1 MTLEEMQKRLDELN
15 TKACEIQAL
24 ADLEKRD
31 LKDDEADDL
40 QATLDEFDKL
50 EGQQKQRKRLEQQ
63 TNRLK
68 NPELVVDAEPS
79 TRQTDPA
86 TPGRRAGE
94 PIQSQA
100 DGTVGDGQRRI
111 GLITDRGLKD
121 PKCGWRSFGEYAH
134 GVIEGSRPGAR
145 PDERLLRA
153 ALTTFGSEGVGAD
166 GGFSVP
172 PDFRDVIMEQLQGED
187 SLLPRTDQL
196 TSGTNNLTV
205 PKDETTP
212 WQTSG
217 GILANW
223 IGEGAAITQ
232 SKPSLET
239 VNLKLH
245 KLAVLVPITDELQ
258 EDSSALSGWLS
269 RKAPQKINFAINL
282 AIVQGLGTGQPLGI
296 LNAAHTVSVAKT
308 ASQDTDSFVAQ
319 NVIDM
324 YSRMYAPWRRN
335 AAWLINQDIEP
346 QLNSMSMPGKD
357 ITGTATSAYGQIV
370 YLPANGLAGTPW
382 ATLYGRPVI
391 PTQACET
398 LGDKGD
404 IIFAALDQ
412 YVTVQKVGGIRS
424 ETSIH
429 LWFDQDTT
437 AFKFIMR
444 IAGQPWWNKKISARD
459 GTTTYSAFVTLDER
473 G

>member
-1 MTLEEMQKRLDELN
+1 MTLEEMRKRLDELN

-31 LKDDEADDL
+31 LKEDEDEKL
-40 QATLDEFDKL
+40 QTTLNEFDKL
-50 EGQQKQRKRLEQQ
+50 GTQLKQRQRLEAQ
-63 TNRLK
+63 TLSLK
-68 NPELVVDAEPS
+68 NPEPATATEPS
-79 TRQTDPA
+79 TRVTDPA
-86 TPGRRAGE
+86 TPGRKAGE
-94 PIQSQA
+94 PIKSQTIGDEQS
-100 DGTVGDGQRRI
+100 RI
-111 GLITDRGLKD
+111 GRITDRGAND
-121 PKCGWRSFGEYAH
+121 PKCGWRTFGEYCQ
-134 GVIEGSRPGAR
+134 GVIAGSRPGQA
-145 PDERLLRA
+145 PDERLQRA
-153 ALTTFGSEGVGAD
+153 SLGTFGSEGVGAD
-166 GGFSVP
+166 GGFAVP
-172 PDFRDVIMEQLQGED
+172 PDFRDVIKIELEGED

-196 TSGTNNLTV
+196 TSSSNNLTV
-205 PKDETTP
+205 PKDETSA

-217 GILANW
+217 GIQANW
-223 IGEGAAITQ
+223 TGEAGAITQ

-258 EDSSALSGWLS
+258 EDAAALSGWLS

-282 AIVQGLGTGQPLGI
+282 AIVQGSGSGQPLGI
-296 LNAAHTVSVAKT
+296 LNTAHTVSVAET
-308 ASQDTDSFVAQ
+308 ASQIGDSVVAQ
-319 NVIDM
+319 NIIDM
-324 YSRMYAPWRRN
+324 YARMYAPWRRN
-335 AAWLINQDIEP
+335 AVWLINQDIEP

-357 ITGTATSAYGQIV
+357 IAGTPTSAYGQIV

-404 IIFAALDQ
+404 IFFAALEQ
-412 YVTVQKVGGIRS
+412 YVTVQKIAGIRAES
-424 ETSIH
+424 SIH
-429 LWFDQDTT
+429 LWFDQDMT

-444 IAGQPWWNKKISARD
+444 IAGQPWYNKKISSRD

-473 G
+473 T

>member
-24 ADLEKRD
+24 ADVEKRD
-31 LKDDEADDL
+31 LKQEEDEEL
-40 QATLDEFDKL
+40 RTTLDDFDTL
-50 EGQQKQRKRLEQQ
+50 EGQLKQRQRLEQQ
-63 TNRLK
+63 TQRLK
-68 NPELVVDAEPS
+68 NPDDGREPEPS
-79 TRQTDPA
+79 TRLTDPE
-86 TPGRRAGE
+86 TPGRKAGD
-94 PIQSQA
+94 PIQSR
-100 DGTVGDGQRRI
+100 TIGDDSSRI
-111 GLITDRGLKD
+111 GRITDRGLKD
-121 PKCGWRSFGEYAH
+121 PKCGWRSFGEYAQ
-134 GVIEGSRPGAR
+134 GVIAGSRPGQT

-153 ALTTFGSEGVGAD
+153 SLGTYGSEAVGAD
-166 GGFSVP
+166 GGFAVP
-172 PDFRDVIMEQLQGED
+172 PDFREVIKIELEGED

-196 TSGTNNLTV
+196 TSSSNNLTV
-205 PKDETTP
+205 PKDETSA

-217 GILANW
+217 GIQANW
-223 IGEGAAITQ
+223 TGEAGAITQ

-258 EDSSALSGWLS
+258 EDAAALSGWLS

-282 AIVQGLGTGQPLGI
+282 AIVQGTGTGRPLGI
-296 LNAAHTVSVAKT
+296 LNSLHTVSVAKVT
-308 ASQDTDSFVAQ
+308 SQDSDSVVPD
-319 NVIDM
+319 NIIKM

-335 AAWLINQDIEP
+335 AIWLINQDIEP

-357 ITGTATSAYGQIV
+357 ETGTAVTGYGQIV
-370 YLPANGLAGTPW
+370 YLPANGLAGSPW
-382 ATLYGRPVI
+382 ATLYGRPVV

-404 IIFAALDQ
+404 IFFAALEQ
-412 YVTVQKVGGIRS
+412 YVTVQKTAGIRAES
-424 ETSIH
+424 SVH

-444 IAGQPWWNKKISARD
+444 IAGQPWYNTKISARD

>member
-15 TKACEIQAL
+15 TKACEIQAG

-31 LKDDEADDL
+31 LSQEEADDL
-40 QATLDEFDKL
+40 ETTLDQFDKL
-50 EGQQKQRKRLEQQ
+50 SGQQKQRQRLEQQ
-63 TNRLK
+63 TQRLK
-68 NPELVVDAEPS
+68 NPEPVDDAEPS
-79 TRQTDPA
+79 TRQTDPD

-94 PIQSQA
+94 PMA
-100 DGTVGDGQRRI
+100 TVTVGDGSPRI
-111 GLITDRGLKD
+111 NRVYDRALKD

-134 GVIEGSRPGAR
+134 GVIAGSRPGSQ

-153 ALTTFGSEGVGAD
+153 TLSTFGSEGVGAD
-166 GGFSVP
+166 GGFAVP
-172 PDFRDVIMEQLQGED
+172 PDFRDVIMEELEGED

-196 TSGTNNLTV
+196 TSSTNNITV

-212 WQTSG
+212 WQTTG

-258 EDSSALSGWLS
+258 EDSSALTGWLS
-269 RKAPQKINFAINL
+269 RKAPMKLNFAINL
-282 AIVQGLGTGQPLGI
+282 AIIRGTGAGQPLGL
-296 LNAAHTVSVAKT
+296 LNAAHTVSVAEF
-308 ASQDTDSFVAQ
+308 ASQDNDTVVAD
-319 NVIDM
+319 NIIKM

-335 AAWLINQDIEP
+335 AVWLINQDIEP
-346 QLNSMSMPGKD
+346 QLNSMSIPGKD
-357 ITGTATSAYGQIV
+357 NTGTEVTGYGSMV

-391 PTQACET
+391 PTQACST

-404 IIFAALDQ
+404 IFFAALDQ
-412 YVTVQKVGGIRS
+412 YVTVQKTGGIRA

-444 IAGQPWWNKKISARD
+444 IAGQPWWNTPISGRD
-459 GTTTYSAFVTLDER
+459 SASPTLSAFVTLDER
-473 G
+473 DT